1 MKKNIRSLA
10 TLGLVFITFLAS
22 IQYIFLANVP
32 DSVSSFSFVFITNVI
47 GVVILFA
54 IKPKHILSINKKAF
68 CKGAFFAILLTGF
81 NVFVLLGSH
90 NMNSVVVSSLVS
102 LYFVFVTPIL
112 LLLRKRVNFFSSIAT
127 VLAIIALLLIFGG
140 NVSELFSSRE
150 VIFLVIADLFFA
162 SYVVSVSILGE
173 GEDSSVLTFSQ
184 MSVSAVLSFIG
195 WSIDVAS
202 GRASFSI
209 PTDMRFWISAIF
221 IGVFIRAV
229 YGLLQITCQKYVS
242 AIGASL
248 IFSTEIIMTMLMA
261 PVLSKLLGTKH
272 TPATGF
278 QVIGAVILI
287 IATLIVDDTI
297 IKKLGYEGMD
307 GPSVSRK
314 MVTNTISFSM
324 GALILASLIAFGAI
338 YQVRY
343 TAVSGSTQLGEDAS
357 DISSSAMIKELERNT
372 TRQAHDKAKLA
383 EDRLNGYSGAVKIAA
398 NYATS
403 LFRRPDQYPA
413 RPVEYA
419 DAANSG
425 KWTMQLSLAD
435 KVIKVDDKQDEIA
448 LLGNMEDVFDT
459 IVNEYDNILTMY
471 IATKD
476 GLMISY
482 DRNSELG
489 AGEENRY
496 YEYRTSGWY
505 IGARDSDSCYF
516 TDTYWDGY
524 GRGLTI
530 TCVSPFYGTD
540 GDFMGCVCMDILMK
554 DLNESMVSEGI
565 VEPTVATMIDKEGDI
580 VASGDID
587 PAAQDTFNIFEE
599 NSFLKPIARQIL
611 DEKEGIIRTGEGNDA
626 VYVTFATVESTGWKL
641 CIISPVQTVIK
652 PANDIRHSIDSNT
665 ESVVSS
671 VLRVVLVVIQIV
683 LILTALILIIVT
695 LFVGRISR
703 RISDP
708 LRQLEEDVRKI
719 SGGNLDNRTSVNTD
733 DEIGSLAQSFNH
745 MTESLQQYMTDL
757 KEVTA
762 REERIAGEL
771 SVATNIQVSMLPRN
785 FDEFNSSRSEF
796 ELFADM
802 SPAKEVGGDFYD
814 FFIIDDDH
822 LALVMAD
829 VSGKGVPAA
838 LFMVRAKTM
847 IKNRA
852 MMGGDPADVIS
863 HVNDQLCEG
872 NEEDLFVTVWFGI
885 LTISTGHVEYVD
897 AGHEYP
903 AICRAGGK
911 FEASEDI
918 HSVPVATLEGMKFKT
933 GSFDL
938 GPGDILFLYTD
949 GVTEANDPD
958 GEMFGMTRLMD
969 ALNSDTSASVRD
981 IDANVRAAI
990 TEFIKDAPQFDDTT
1004 SLVFKYKGVYNIE

>member
-1 MKKNIRSLA
+1 MKKSVRSLA
-10 TLGLVFITFLAS
+10 ALGLVFITFLAS

-54 IKPKHILSINKKAF
+54 IKPRHVLGITKKAF
-68 CKGAFFAILLTGF
+68 LKGSFFAFLLTGF

-102 LYFVFVTPIL
+102 LYFVFVPPIL
-112 LLLRKRVNFFSSIAT
+112 LLLRKKVNFFSSIAT

-140 NVSELFSSRE
+140 NVGELFSSRE
-150 VIFLVIADLFFA
+150 VVFLVVADLFFA
-162 SYVVSVSILGE
+162 AYVVSVSILGE

-184 MSVSAVLSFIG
+184 MSVSAVFSLIG
-195 WSIDVAS
+195 WGIDVAS
-202 GRASFSI
+202 GKATFSI
-209 PTDMRFWISAIF
+209 PTDARFWISAVF

-248 IFSTEIIMTMLMA
+248 IFSTEIIMTMIMSPL
-261 PVLSKLLGTKH
+261 LSKLLGTQH
-272 TPATGF
+272 TPATVF

-287 IATLIVDDTI
+287 IATLVVDDTVI
-297 IKKLGYEGMD
+297 AKLGYEGMG
-307 GPSVSRK
+307 GPSVSKK
-314 MVTNTISFSM
+314 MVVNTISFSM
-324 GALILASLIAFGAI
+324 GTLILASIIAFASI

-343 TAVSGSTQLGEDAS
+343 TAVTGSTQLGEEAS
-357 DISSSAMIKELERNT
+357 DISSSAMIEELERNT

-383 EDRLNGYSGAVKIAA
+383 EDKLDGYSGAVKIAA
-398 NYATS
+398 NFAAS
-403 LFRRPDQYPA
+403 LFARPRQYPA
-413 RPVEYA
+413 RPVEFA

-425 KWTMQLSLAD
+425 KWTMQLILAD
-435 KVIKVDDKQDEIA
+435 RDITSEGRAGEIA
-448 LLGNMEDVFDT
+448 LLGNMEDVFSP
-459 IVNEYDNILTMY
+459 IVNEFDNILTIY
-471 IATKD
+471 VNTED
-476 GLMISY
+476 GVMISY

-496 YEYRTSGWY
+496 YEYRTASWYTGAKESG
-505 IGARDSDSCYF
+505 RCSF
-516 TDTYWDGY
+516 TDTYWDAY

-530 TCVSPFYGTD
+530 TCVAPFYGED
-540 GDFMGCVCMDILMK
+540 GAFLGCVAMDILMK

-565 VEPTVATMIDKEGDI
+565 VEPTTATMIDGEGDI

-587 PAAQDTFNIFEE
+587 PAAQNTFNIFEE
-599 NSFLKPIARQIL
+599 NGFLKPVAREIL
-611 DEKEGIIRTGEGNDA
+611 DNKEGIIKTGEGDEA
-626 VYVTFATVESTGWKL
+626 IYVTYATVESTGWKL
-641 CIISPVQTVIK
+641 CIISPVLTVIE
-652 PANDIRHSIDSNT
+652 PANEIRESIDSNT
-665 ESVVSS
+665 DSVVSS
-671 VLRVVLVVIQIV
+671 VLYVVLVVIRFV

-695 LFVGRISR
+695 LAVGKASR

-708 LRQLEEDVRKI
+708 LKQLEEDVRKI
-719 SGGNLDNRTSVNTD
+719 SGGNLENRTSVDTD

-757 KEVTA
+757 KEATA

-771 SVATNIQVSMLPRN
+771 SAATRIQISMLPGN
-785 FDEFNSSRSEF
+785 FEEFNSSRSEF
-796 ELFADM
+796 ELYADM

-814 FFIIDDDH
+814 FFMIDEDH

-829 VSGKGVPAA
+829 VSGKGIPAA

-847 IKNRA
+847 IKNGA
-852 MMGGDPADVIS
+852 MLGGAPSDVVS
-863 HVNDQLCEG
+863 YVNDRLCEG
-872 NEEDLFVTVWFGI
+872 NDEDLFVTVWFGI

-903 AICRAGGK
+903 ALCHAGGK
-911 FEASEDI
+911 FEASPDV
-918 HSVPVATLEGMKFKT
+918 HSVPVATMEGMRFKT

-938 GPGDILFLYTD
+938 IPGDILYLYTD
-949 GVTEANDPD
+949 GVTEANDPE
-958 GEMFGMTRLMD
+958 GEMFGMTRLMNALD
-969 ALNSDTSASVRD
+969 AHASDSVRD
-981 IDANVRAAI
+981 IDAGVREAI
-990 TEFIKDAPQFDDTT
+990 AEFVKDEPQFDDTT
-1004 SLVFKYKGVYNIE
+1004 SLVFKYFGA